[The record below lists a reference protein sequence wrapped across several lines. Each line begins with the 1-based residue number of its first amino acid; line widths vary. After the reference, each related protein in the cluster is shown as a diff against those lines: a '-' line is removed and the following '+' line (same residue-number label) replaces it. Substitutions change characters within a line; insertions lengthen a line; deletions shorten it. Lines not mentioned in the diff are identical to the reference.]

1 MLADSLLTWSLIL
14 SWLSAIYCPPSA
26 RKMRANTIVTRILE
40 LSHDKPELLQELES
54 FRRSVTILFTDI
66 TGSTAFFEKFGDLA
80 GLAMVHRCNHLLQKI
95 VEEHHGR
102 VLKDIG
108 DAIMAMFE
116 SCTEGVEAAIDMQCR
131 LASANLQHPPD
142 EQVRIRIG
150 LHYGSGIVKSNDV
163 FGDVVNT
170 ASRVESVAGPERIVI
185 SDCLYHELPKSRF
198 DIVLLGQFRLK
209 GKSEERELFE
219 VRWNKALTAT
229 VNQTHMLATARAEPL
244 TEPVKL
250 QHVNRRGG
258 VDGEYPVAQ
267 AGLTIGRVGADISFP
282 DDPEME
288 SVQAQI
294 WATGG
299 QVCVRDC
306 SGTGNVY
313 VRLAA
318 AYALEND
325 DVIIMGSQLLKF
337 QRDADMLVAATALG
351 KTLAD
356 VTSLLNEPAAKFV
369 RLSRNDSNDVNIYP
383 LTNEDVRFGRVSGQ
397 YTFAADTLMSRAH
410 ARVFQRGEDFFLE
423 DLGSRNGTFV
433 RVRGETP
440 VPIGTSILVGHEIF
454 RVVH

>member
-1 MLADSLLTWSLIL
+1 
-14 SWLSAIYCPPSA
+14 
-26 RKMRANTIVTRILE
+26 MRANTIVTRILE

-80 GLAMVHRCNHLLQKI
+80 GLAMVHRCNHLLLKI
-95 VEEHHGR
+95 VEEPHGR

-142 EQVRIRIG
+142 ERVRIRIG

-229 VNQTHMLATARAEPL
+229 VKQTHMLATA
-244 TEPVKL
+244 
-250 QHVNRRGG
+250 
-258 VDGEYPVAQ
+258 
-267 AGLTIGRVGADISFP
+267 
-282 DDPEME
+282 
-288 SVQAQI
+288 
-294 WATGG
+294 
-299 QVCVRDC
+299 
-306 SGTGNVY
+306 
-313 VRLAA
+313 
-318 AYALEND
+318 
-325 DVIIMGSQLLKF
+325 
-337 QRDADMLVAATALG
+337 
-351 KTLAD
+351 
-356 VTSLLNEPAAKFV
+356 
-369 RLSRNDSNDVNIYP
+369 
-383 LTNEDVRFGRVSGQ
+383 
-397 YTFAADTLMSRAH
+397 
-410 ARVFQRGEDFFLE
+410 
-423 DLGSRNGTFV
+423 
-433 RVRGETP
+433 
-440 VPIGTSILVGHEIF
+440 
-454 RVVH
+454 

>member
-1 MLADSLLTWSLIL
+1 
-14 SWLSAIYCPPSA
+14 
-26 RKMRANTIVTRILE
+26 MRANTIVTKILE

-54 FRRSVTILFTDI
+54 FRRSVTIMFTDI
-66 TGSTAFFEKFGDLA
+66 AGSTAFFEKFGDVA
-80 GLAMVHRCNHLLQKI
+80 GLAMVHRCNYLLQKV

-102 VLKDIG
+102 VLKNIG

-116 SCTEGVEAAIDMQCR
+116 ICTEGVEAAIDMQCR
-131 LASANLQHPPD
+131 LATANLLHPKD
-142 EQVRIRIG
+142 DSVRIRIG

-185 SDCLYHELPKSRF
+185 SDSLYRELPQDKY
-198 DIVLLGQFRLK
+198 DVVLLGQFQLK
-209 GKSEERELFE
+209 GKSCERELFE

-229 VNQTHMLATARAEPL
+229 VAQTHMLATARAEPL
-244 TEPVKL
+244 NEPVKL
-250 QHVNRRGG
+250 QHLNRMGR
-258 VDGEYPVAQ
+258 VDGEYPVAP
-267 AGLTIGRVGADISFP
+267 AGLTIGRAGADVNFP

-288 SVQAQI
+288 RTHAQV

-306 SGTGNVY
+306 SGSGNVY

-325 DVIIMGSQLLKF
+325 DVIIIGSQLLQF
-337 QRDADMLVAATALG
+337 QRDAEILGAATALG
-351 KTLAD
+351 KTLSD
-356 VTSLLNEPAAKFV
+356 VTTLLNEPAAKFV
-369 RLSRNDSNDVNIYP
+369 RLGRNDSGKVDVYP
-383 LTNEDVRFGRVSGQ
+383 LSGDEVRFGRVSGQ

-423 DLGSRNGTFV
+423 DLGSRNGSFV

-440 VPIGTSILVGHEIF
+440 VPIGTSILVGREIF
-454 RVVH
+454 RIVH

>member
-1 MLADSLLTWSLIL
+1 
-14 SWLSAIYCPPSA
+14 
-26 RKMRANTIVTRILE
+26 MRANTIVTKILE
-40 LSHDKPELLQELES
+40 LSHDNPELLQELES
-54 FRRSVTILFTDI
+54 FRRNVTIMFTDI
-66 TGSTAFFEKFGDLA
+66 AGSTAFFEKFGDVA

-116 SCTEGVEAAIDMQCR
+116 SCTEGVEAAIEIQSR
-131 LASANLQHPPD
+131 LAAANLQHPP
-142 EQVRIRIG
+142 EEEVRVRIG

-170 ASRVESVAGPERIVI
+170 ASRVESVAGPQRIVI
-185 SDCLYHELPKSRF
+185 SDCLCRELPK
-198 DIVLLGQFRLK
+198 DKYDVVLLGQFRLK
-209 GKSEERELFE
+209 GKSCERELFE
-219 VRWNKALTAT
+219 VRWNKQLTTT
-229 VNQTHMLATARAEPL
+229 VAQTHMLATARAEPL
-244 TEPVKL
+244 NEPVRL
-250 QHVNRRGG
+250 QHLSRMGR
-258 VDGEYPVAQ
+258 VDREYSVAQ
-267 AGLTIGRVGADISFP
+267 AGLTIGRVGADVNFP

-288 SVQAQI
+288 PVHAQVL
-294 WATGG
+294 ATGG

-306 SGTGNVY
+306 SGSGNVY

-325 DVIIMGSQLLKF
+325 DVIIIGSQLLLF
-337 QRDADMLVAATALG
+337 QRNAEILVAATALG
-351 KTLAD
+351 KTLTD

-369 RLSRNDSNDVNIYP
+369 RLGRNDSGNVDVYP
-383 LTNEDVRFGRVSGQ
+383 LSGEEVRFGRVSGQ
-397 YTFAADTLMSRAH
+397 YTFPADTLMSRAH

-454 RVVH
+454 RIVH